1 MDNNKQLT
9 NKKGLFI
16 NMREFYNACGIDP
29 FTILPLTYLAKNAG
43 DAEFQ
48 KFEKT
53 YNQITNNMSESQ
65 TKCRQEILEYKKAKK
80 KQILKE
86 ISDK

>member
-16 NMREFYNACGIDP
+16 NMREYYNALSIDP
-29 FTILPLTYLAKNAG
+29 FSILPITYLAKHAG

-48 KFEKT
+48 KFEKK
-53 YNQITNNMSESQ
+53 YNAIAFQMQES
-65 TKCRQEILEYKKAKK
+65 
-80 KQILKE
+80 
-86 ISDK
+86 